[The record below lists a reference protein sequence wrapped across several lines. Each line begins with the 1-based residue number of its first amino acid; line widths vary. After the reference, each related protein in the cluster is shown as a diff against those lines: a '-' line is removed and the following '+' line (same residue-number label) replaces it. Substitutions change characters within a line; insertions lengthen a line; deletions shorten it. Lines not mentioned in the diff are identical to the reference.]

1 MVPLP
6 LRRRFAASGSEVD
19 SERASILRNEVGGP
33 LTLASRRI
41 YEMLACFE
49 AGDYLGALSVSD
61 DVLGAQAIVSRGT
74 PRRPSMPMTSRA
86 AYVLSLVEENGTLE
100 ELVYATGLPMLDA
113 LRSVC
118 ELVETGHLRVD
129 SPPEP
134 APSHIRVTG

>member
-6 LRRRFAASGSEVD
+6 LRRQAPGSASSNRAHEVRE
-19 SERASILRNEVGGP
+19 SLTRA
-33 LTLASRRI
+33 TRRI

-61 DVLGAQAIVSRGT
+61 DVLGTQAVVSRGA
-74 PRRPSMPMTSRA
+74 PRRPAMPMSSRA
-86 AYVLSLVEENGTLE
+86 AYVLSLVEESGTLE

-118 ELVETGHLRVD
+118 ELVETGHLRVE
-129 SPPEP
+129 SAPEP
-134 APSHIRVTG
+134 AQSQIRVTR